1 MYLCQEMLV
10 YCLYI
15 CYYYYDCI
23 STASLIYL
31 WSLLY
36 GLEGVRRML
45 YFSYPLRFL
54 SGAVRK
60 YWQCGFVE
68 CLEE

>member
-23 STASLIYL
+23 STASYIFMESAVWTGGRASHVVFFLPSAF
-31 WSLLY
+31 SLC
-36 GLEGVRRML
+36 
-45 YFSYPLRFL
+45 
-54 SGAVRK
+54 GAVRK